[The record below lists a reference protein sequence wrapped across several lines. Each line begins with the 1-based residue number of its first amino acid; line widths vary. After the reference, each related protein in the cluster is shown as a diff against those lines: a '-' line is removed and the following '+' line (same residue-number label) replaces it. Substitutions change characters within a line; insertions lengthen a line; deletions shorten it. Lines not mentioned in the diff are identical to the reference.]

1 MCVCVCASFCWPL
14 AKNFFFWLSVPFRL
28 LSLDV
33 SLVFTVPHNVDP
45 RVVFTSIGSTPKPRI
60 LLACHATFFFFELFS
75 VDYFLFS
82 PTAEAQKWVQNL
94 LGVNVSSR
102 LKVLVTP
109 PFSGRSRGAK
119 SLLFLLV
126 CTTFFFFYSLLGLIR
141 LLLVRVNSEEGKK
154 RKRGTLSLW
163 CVTNFLE
170 RCKVSI
176 EERKETS
183 LLDSV
188 MEVDTA
194 VEGRRRKKNTL
205 GPF

>member
-1 MCVCVCASFCWPL
+1 MS
-14 AKNFFFWLSVPFRL
+14 R
-28 LSLDV
+28 
-33 SLVFTVPHNVDP
+33 NV
-45 RVVFTSIGSTPKPRI
+45 
-60 LLACHATFFFFELFS
+60 FFFELFS
-75 VDYFLFS
+75 VGYFLFS
-82 PTAEAQKWVQNL
+82 STAEAQKWVQNL

-119 SLLFLLV
+119 SLLSLLV

>member
-1 MCVCVCASFCWPL
+1 MLTRELF
-14 AKNFFFWLSVPFRL
+14 
-28 LSLDV
+28 SLQ
-33 SLVFTVPHNVDP
+33 LVRPQNRGFSSHVTQ
-45 RVVFTSIGSTPKPRI
+45 R
-60 LLACHATFFFFELFS
+60 FFFELFS

-82 PTAEAQKWVQNL
+82 PTAEAQKWLQNL

-154 RKRGTLSLW
+154 RKRGTLSL
-163 CVTNFLE
+163 VRDKFFGTMQ
-170 RCKVSI
+170 SI
-176 EERKETS
+176 DRGKEETS

-194 VEGRRRKKNTL
+194 VEGSRRKKNTL

>member
-1 MCVCVCASFCWPL
+1 MF
-14 AKNFFFWLSVPFRL
+14 L
-28 LSLDV
+28 LFLRCRTM
-33 SLVFTVPHNVDP
+33 LT
-45 RVVFTSIGSTPKPRI
+45 R
-60 LLACHATFFFFELFS
+60 ELFS
-75 VDYFLFS
+75 LQLVRPQNRGFSSHVTQRFFLSCFRLIIFSFS

-109 PFSGRSRGAK
+109 PFSERSRGAK

-176 EERKETS
+176 EERKRRVCST
-183 LLDSV
+183 LLWKLIQLLR
-188 MEVDTA
+188 E
-194 VEGRRRKKNTL
+194 EEEKKTL
-205 GPF
+205 

>member
-1 MCVCVCASFCWPL
+1 MCLLLLASGQE
-14 AKNFFFWLSVPFRL
+14 FFFWLSVPFRL

-33 SLVFTVPHNVDP
+33 PLVFTVPHNVDP

-60 LLACHATFFFFELFS
+60 LLACHATLFFELFS

-82 PTAEAQKWVQNL
+82 PTAEAQKWLQNL

-119 SLLFLLV
+119 SLLSLLV

-176 EERKETS
+176 EERKRRVCST
-183 LLDSV
+183 LLWKLIQLLR
-188 MEVDTA
+188 E
-194 VEGRRRKKNTL
+194 EEEKKNTL

>member
-1 MCVCVCASFCWPL
+1 M
-14 AKNFFFWLSVPFRL
+14 
-28 LSLDV
+28 
-33 SLVFTVPHNVDP
+33 
-45 RVVFTSIGSTPKPRI
+45 
-60 LLACHATFFFFELFS
+60 
-75 VDYFLFS
+75 
-82 PTAEAQKWVQNL
+82 QNL

-119 SLLFLLV
+119 SLLSLLV

-154 RKRGTLSLW
+154 RKRGTLSL
-163 CVTNFLE
+163 VRDKFFGTMQ
-170 RCKVSI
+170 SI
-176 EERKETS
+176 DRGKEETS

-194 VEGRRRKKNTL
+194 VERRRRKKNTL